1 MDMGQIVQLVGAL
14 PILAAFVATQME
26 WLDARSKPYLG
37 LNVAGSAVLAVSA
50 VVEAQWG
57 FLLIECVWGLV
68 SLWTLIKVS
77 TAPGSA
83 T

>member
-1 MDMGQIVQLVGAL
+1 MGQIVQLVGAL
-14 PILAAFVATQME
+14 PILAAFVATQLE
-26 WLDARSKPYLG
+26 WLDTRSKPYLG

-57 FLLIECVWGLV
+57 FLLIECVWGFV

>member
-1 MDMGQIVQLVGAL
+1 MGQIVQLVGAL
-14 PILAAFVATQME
+14 PILAAFVATQLE
-26 WLDARSKPYLG
+26 WLDTRSRTYLG

-57 FLLIECVWGLV
+57 FLLIECVWGFV
-68 SLWTLIKVS
+68 SLWTLISVS